1 MLTSRKVA
9 FSSFVLVAFVLGG
22 CDRLKDLLQ
31 KKGDG
36 DGGVDA
42 AAEADASPPVVVADE
57 VVDASD
63 AVPTTTTVTP
73 VPAVARK
80 IDGGAT
86 DAGVVL
92 VTDAGA
98 VVVVDAGA
106 AQACCCEATGF
117 PLQSVAMSECNKT
130 RKGQCVKKER
140 CAAVVDAGSAA
151 PIAPT
156 TPAPPVVTDNCCC
169 AVSGKNRIMK
179 QKDCGAA
186 KGACVA
192 MSTCLTIRM

>member
-1 MLTSRKVA
+1 MLTSRKLA
-9 FSSFVLVAFVLGG
+9 FSSLVLVTFVLGG
-22 CDRLKDLLQ
+22 CDLLK

-36 DGGVDA
+36 DGGADA
-42 AAEADASPPVVVADE
+42 AAEAEAPPPVVVADE
-57 VVDASD
+57 TGDAG
-63 AVPTTTTVTP
+63 AVLPTTTALP
-73 VPAVARK
+73 VPVVVKKA
-80 IDGGAT
+80 DGGVT

-98 VVVVDAGA
+98 VVVADAGA
-106 AQACCCEATGF
+106 GQDCCCEATGF
-117 PLQSVAMSECNKT
+117 PLQSVAMSDCNKT

-140 CAAVVDAGSAA
+140 CTAVVDAGAVA
-151 PIAPT
+151 PAVPVTPT
-156 TPAPPVVTDNCCC
+156 VPPVVTDNCCC